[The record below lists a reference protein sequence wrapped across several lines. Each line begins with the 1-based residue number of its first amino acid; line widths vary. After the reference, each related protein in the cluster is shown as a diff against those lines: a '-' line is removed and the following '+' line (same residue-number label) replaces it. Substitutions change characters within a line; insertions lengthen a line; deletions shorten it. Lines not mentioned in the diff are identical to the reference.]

1 MYDLER
7 LREVAEATKLCLV
20 VWTAILAWDWL
31 ATLPSEYRTI
41 WRRQWSLLKVVFL
54 LNRYGTLLLEIASAA
69 IILAPMSKG
78 LNGFSASLT

>member
-54 LNRYGTLLLEIASAA
+54 LKSVPQAL
-69 IILAPMSKG
+69 ILSLPSYRTR
-78 LNGFSASLT
+78 SLTL